1 MKASN
6 LPHLRTNTERQLQAH
21 KVLQRLGVFDAL
33 KKYSPLLV
41 GTIPLGID
49 VANSDLDIIC
59 EVHDFP
65 QFERQVITA
74 FGQMEDFRIRQAT
87 VGGVPSV
94 IANFTYGEFPIEIFG
109 QPRPV
114 IEQNAYRHM
123 QVECRLLMIG
133 GEKARQAIRRLK
145 QLGLKTEAAFAQYF
159 RIEGDP
165 YQRLLELS
173 TLSDQELQRIVQGE
187 KNCIFCDI
195 IAHRREASRVYEDE
209 YTVAFMNLRQA
220 NEGHVLVVPKGH
232 YPSICE
238 LNDEIASHLLSTV
251 VRIARA
257 IKQSF
262 EPEGIT
268 IWQSNGEAAGQ
279 EIEHVHFHILP
290 RYTDDEVIQFYPES
304 AQVCERAELDRIAK
318 RIREAI
324 QIEKPA

>member
-165 YQRLLELS
+165 Y
-173 TLSDQELQRIVQGE
+173 
-187 KNCIFCDI
+187 
-195 IAHRREASRVYEDE
+195 
-209 YTVAFMNLRQA
+209 
-220 NEGHVLVVPKGH
+220 
-232 YPSICE
+232 
-238 LNDEIASHLLSTV
+238 
-251 VRIARA
+251 
-257 IKQSF
+257 
-262 EPEGIT
+262 
-268 IWQSNGEAAGQ
+268 
-279 EIEHVHFHILP
+279 
-290 RYTDDEVIQFYPES
+290 
-304 AQVCERAELDRIAK
+304 
-318 RIREAI
+318 
-324 QIEKPA
+324 